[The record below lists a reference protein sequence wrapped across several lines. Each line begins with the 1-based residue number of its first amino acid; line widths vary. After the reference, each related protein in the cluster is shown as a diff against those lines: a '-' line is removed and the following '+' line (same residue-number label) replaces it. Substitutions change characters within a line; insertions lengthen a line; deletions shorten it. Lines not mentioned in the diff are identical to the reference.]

1 MKTESQKELRFIPAN
16 EVTIPVHFP
25 KVYKTREGRTI
36 VYLGAILEE
45 RENMTIRCSP
55 FWAEGRHSVDEDISK
70 TIKGFYRL
78 KNGIVFRDSFID
90 SRTFSSFDVAEADE
104 YVDLPNSASTYYG
117 IRTHVSQKEDKEAT
131 REAFGLTYDELSEIL
146 DSYGRI
152 YGLGN
157 IYFPYPKVTRSTQR
171 DNVCDLSHA
180 WIPEKFPYVAFDNS
194 GYLFSHVSLGA
205 FYEHL
210 RLLLLHRKRSRV
222 WKSMIENGVSEELL
236 ERVMDMQ
243 NYDIT
248 PVRYAE
254 YAKDWY

>member
-131 REAFGLTYDELSEIL
+131 REAFGTMS
-146 DSYGRI
+146 
-152 YGLGN
+152 
-157 IYFPYPKVTRSTQR
+157 YPK
-171 DNVCDLSHA
+171 
-180 WIPEKFPYVAFDNS
+180 
-194 GYLFSHVSLGA
+194 SLMRMVE
-205 FYEHL
+205 F
-210 RLLLLHRKRSRV
+210 
-222 WKSMIENGVSEELL
+222 
-236 ERVMDMQ
+236 MD
-243 NYDIT
+243 
-248 PVRYAE
+248 
-254 YAKDWY
+254 